1 MRKYAILALILTVV
15 SLVASSFYYFVMSSG
30 YASGIAGINFFRFIG
45 PVLNCLDQS
54 PVIVLAV
61 GLLIKRNDANEG
73 A

>member
-15 SLVASSFYYFVMSSG
+15 SLVASSFYYYVMSSG
-30 YASGIAGINFFRFIG
+30 FAGGNVGINLFRFIG

-54 PVIVLAV
+54 PVVVLAV